1 MSLRGLLGCKDD
13 LAIRFTLVMA
23 ADLDRHLP
31 VKPFQ
36 KIKQLIRCEATE
48 MSVHEMRYVGLSDA
62 KNTGDLALLEPF
74 VFEDLVNVEAD
85 LGTRVEL
92 VGIIE
97 VQIRKDIS
105 GAFLNL
111 N

>member
-1 MSLRGLLGCKDD
+1 M
-13 LAIRFTLVMA
+13 AIRFTLVMA

-36 KIKQLIRCEATE
+36 KIEQLIGCEATE
-48 MSVHEMRYVGLSDA
+48 MSVHEMRYVRLSDTQ
-62 KNTGDLALLEPF
+62 NTGDLALLQLF

-85 LGTRVEL
+85 LGARIEL
-92 VGIIE
+92 VGILE
-97 VQIRKDIS
+97 AQIRKDIS
-105 GAFLNL
+105 GAFLKL